1 MLRTTAGAEEAYR
14 TNQEIIINSSARPRT
29 VPAFLRDN
37 KAETSNALIIF
48 YLDASVSRLSS
59 IAEISQ

>member
-1 MLRTTAGAEEAYR
+1 MGAGKMLRTTAGAEEAYR

-37 KAETSNALIIF
+37 KAETSNA
-48 YLDASVSRLSS
+48 SVSRLSS

>member
-37 KAETSNALIIF
+37 KAETSNA
-48 YLDASVSRLSS
+48 SVSRLSS